1 MKIKQKIKN
10 VSKEEEKIAEYIKL
24 TFNETIDLTKI
35 VVKNL
40 SPLFKDKLQ

>member
-10 VSKEEEKIAEYIKL
+10 VPKEEEKIPEYIKL

-35 VVKNL
+35 VV
-40 SPLFKDKLQ
+40 